1 MSRKKVKRSNK
12 ETKLIRMLGTK
23 VRAIRRER
31 RMTQSDLARA
41 ARVTYKYVGE
51 IERSE
56 KNPIVGVV
64 SQVAGALGTTISDLL
79 DMSDMI
85 GSSEGEK
92 IISSIGRLLRP
103 KKIEGKKRAQRVVR
117 AMFKEE

>member
-31 RMTQSDLARA
+31 RMTQTDLARA
-41 ARVTYKYVGE
+41 ARITYKYVGE

-56 KNPIVGVV
+56 KNPSVGVV